1 MNGAEE
7 RPLLHKLESRIKL
20 SSELLIEQVSKAFPG
35 VQALDKANLK
45 LTGGSVHAL
54 LGENGAGKST
64 LIKIITGVYRAD
76 SGTLKVGGVE
86 KTFDNPLESTN
97 AGIAVVHQERNLI
110 PDFSVEENITFH
122 NPPLKYGFIRRS
134 ERTRLAKQA
143 LDTLCF
149 EIDLNERIK
158 NLSVAQMQ
166 LVEIA
171 KALVT
176 NAKIILLDE
185 PTASI
190 TGGETAKLFDVI
202 KRLKDNG
209 TAILFVSHKLEE
221 VYEIC
226 DTVTVLRDGVSVL
239 ESKPLVDY
247 KQNEI
252 VDLMVGRHLAERQNI
267 IRKVDRSKTPALEL
281 KNIKT
286 SLGHPDISLKL
297 YPGEVL
303 GMYGLVGAGRSELA
317 RSVLGLHK
325 IDHGSILIDGKEVQI
340 KNFRDSLHKYQIGYV
355 TENRKE
361 EGLFL
366 DFPVRKNISVTILS
380 RLLRRFGVIKQY
392 AEDELATKYVDRL
405 GIKVVNNDQLAL
417 TLSGGNQQKVSVS
430 KWLAAET
437 KILIIDE
444 PTVGVDVRT
453 KAAFHQLIAEL
464 ADEGL
469 SIILISSDLAEMI
482 AVADRI
488 LVMRAYELVGDLD
501 NNKDYKTMSRSI
513 MSSIHS
519 NN

>member
-1 MNGAEE
+1 M
-7 RPLLHKLESRIKL
+7 
-20 SSELLIEQVSKAFPG
+20 SSELLIRKVSKEFPG
-35 VQALDKANLK
+35 VLALNEVNLT
-45 LTGGSVHAL
+45 LTGGTVHAL

-64 LIKIITGVYRAD
+64 LIKIITGVYLAD
-76 SGTLKVGGVE
+76 TGSMKVNGEE
-86 KTFDNPLESTN
+86 KSFNNPIESTE

-110 PDFSVEENITFH
+110 PEFSVEENITLH
-122 NPPLKYGFIRRS
+122 NPPLKFGVIDRA

-143 LDTLCF
+143 LQTLGF
-149 EIDLNERIK
+149 EIDLNERVK

-190 TGGETAKLFDVI
+190 TGSETTKLFDVI
-202 KRLKDNG
+202 RKLKAQG
-209 TAILFVSHKLEE
+209 TAVLFVSHKLEE

-239 ESKPLVDY
+239 ESKPLSDF
-247 KQNEI
+247 KQGEI
-252 VDLMVGRHLAERQNI
+252 VDLMVGRHLAERKNV
-267 IRKVDRSKTPALEL
+267 IRKIDRIKTPVIEL
-281 KNIKT
+281 KNLST
-286 SLGHPDISLKL
+286 ALGHKNINLSL

-317 RSVLGLHK
+317 RSILGLHEVTAGE
-325 IDHGSILIDGKEVQI
+325 IILNGNQIKI
-340 KNFRDSLHKYQIGYV
+340 KNFRDALHKFRIGYV

-380 RLLRRFGVIKQY
+380 KILQKLSIINPEK
-392 AEDELATKYVDRL
+392 EDDVASKYVDRL
-405 GIKVVNNDQLAL
+405 GIKVVDNNQLAL

-437 KILIIDE
+437 KILVIDE

-453 KAAFHQLIAEL
+453 KASFHELITQL

-469 SIILISSDLAEMI
+469 SIILISSDLAEMVAI
-482 AVADRI
+482 ADRI
-488 LVMRAYELVGDLD
+488 LVMRRYELVGDLD
-501 NNKDYKTMSRSI
+501 NSKDYQNMSRSI
-513 MSSIHS
+513 MNSIQAS
-519 NN
+519 

>member
-1 MNGAEE
+1 M
-7 RPLLHKLESRIKL
+7 
-20 SSELLIEQVSKAFPG
+20 SSELLIRKVSKEFPG
-35 VQALDKANLK
+35 VLALNEVNLT
-45 LTGGSVHAL
+45 LTGGTVHAL

-64 LIKIITGVYRAD
+64 LIKIITGVYVAD
-76 SGTLKVGGVE
+76 TGSMKVNGQE
-86 KTFDNPLESTN
+86 KSFNNPIESTE

-110 PDFSVEENITFH
+110 PEFSVEENITLH
-122 NPPLKYGFIRRS
+122 NPPLRFGVIDRA

-143 LDTLCF
+143 LQTLGF
-149 EIDLNERIK
+149 EIDLNERVK

-190 TGGETAKLFDVI
+190 TGSETTKLFDVVR
-202 KRLKDNG
+202 KLKAQG
-209 TAILFVSHKLEE
+209 TAVLFVSHKLEE

-239 ESKPLVDY
+239 ESKPLSDF
-247 KQNEI
+247 KQGEI
-252 VDLMVGRHLAERQNI
+252 VDLMVGRHLAERKNV
-267 IRKVDRSKTPALEL
+267 IRKIDRTQTPVIEL
-281 KNIKT
+281 KNLST
-286 SLGHPDISLKL
+286 ALGHKNINLRL

-317 RSVLGLHK
+317 RSILGLHAVTAGEIVLNGNQIK
-325 IDHGSILIDGKEVQI
+325 I
-340 KNFRDSLHKYQIGYV
+340 KNFRDALHKFRIGYV

-380 RLLRRFGVIKQY
+380 KILQKLSIINPKK
-392 AEDELATKYVDRL
+392 EDDVASKYVDRL
-405 GIKVVNNDQLAL
+405 GIKVVDNNQLAL

-437 KILIIDE
+437 KILVIDE

-453 KAAFHQLIAEL
+453 KASFHELITQL

-469 SIILISSDLAEMI
+469 SIILISSDLAEMVAI
-482 AVADRI
+482 ADRI
-488 LVMRAYELVGDLD
+488 LVMRRYELVGDLD
-501 NNKDYKTMSRSI
+501 NSKDYQNMSRSI
-513 MSSIHS
+513 MNSIQAS
-519 NN
+519 

>member
-1 MNGAEE
+1 MSA
-7 RPLLHKLESRIKL
+7 
-20 SSELLIEQVSKAFPG
+20 ELLIKKVSKEFPG
-35 VQALDKANLK
+35 VLALNEVNLT
-45 LTGGSVHAL
+45 LTGGTVHAL

-64 LIKIITGVYRAD
+64 LIKIITGVYVAD
-76 SGTLKVGGVE
+76 SGSMKVNGEE
-86 KTFDNPLESTN
+86 KSFNNPIESTE

-110 PDFSVEENITFH
+110 PEFSVEENITLH
-122 NPPLKYGFIRRS
+122 NPPLKFGVIDRA

-143 LDTLCF
+143 LQTLGF
-149 EIDLNERIK
+149 EIDLNERVK

-190 TGGETAKLFDVI
+190 TGSETKKLFDVVR
-202 KRLKDNG
+202 KLKDQG
-209 TAILFVSHKLEE
+209 TAVLFVSHKLEE

-239 ESKPLVDY
+239 ESKSLSEY
-247 KQNEI
+247 KQGEI
-252 VDLMVGRHLAERQNI
+252 VDLMVGRHLAERKNV
-267 IRKVDRSKTPALEL
+267 IRKIDRSKKPVIEL
-281 KNIKT
+281 KNLST
-286 SLGHPDISLKL
+286 ALGHRNINLSL

-317 RSVLGLHK
+317 RSILGLHVVT
-325 IDHGSILIDGKEVQI
+325 DGQILLNGDEVKI
-340 KNFRDSLHKYQIGYV
+340 KNFRDALHKFRIGYV

-380 RLLRRFGVIKQY
+380 KILQKLSVINPKK
-392 AEDELATKYVDRL
+392 EDEVATKYVDRL
-405 GIKVVNNDQLAL
+405 GIKVVDNNQLAL

-437 KILIIDE
+437 KILVIDE

-453 KAAFHQLIAEL
+453 KASFHELITQL

-469 SIILISSDLAEMI
+469 SIILISSDLAEMV

-488 LVMRAYELVGDLD
+488 LVMRRYELVGDLD
-501 NNKDYKTMSRSI
+501 NSKDYQSMSRSI
-513 MSSIHS
+513 MNSIQTA
-519 NN
+519 

>member
-1 MNGAEE
+1 M
-7 RPLLHKLESRIKL
+7 
-20 SSELLIEQVSKAFPG
+20 SSELLIRKVSKEFPG
-35 VQALDKANLK
+35 VLALNEVNLT
-45 LTGGSVHAL
+45 LTGGTVHAL

-64 LIKIITGVYRAD
+64 LIKIITGVYVAD
-76 SGTLKVGGVE
+76 NGSMKVNSEE
-86 KTFDNPLESTN
+86 KSFNNQVESTE

-110 PDFSVEENITFH
+110 PEFSVEENITLH
-122 NPPLKYGFIRRS
+122 NPPLRFGVIDRA

-143 LDTLCF
+143 LQTLGF
-149 EIDLNERIK
+149 EIDLNERVK

-190 TGGETAKLFDVI
+190 TGSETTKLFDVI
-202 KRLKDNG
+202 RKLRAQG
-209 TAILFVSHKLEE
+209 TAVLFVSHKLEE

-239 ESKPLVDY
+239 ESKSLSEF
-247 KQNEI
+247 KQGEI
-252 VDLMVGRHLAERQNI
+252 VDLMVGRHLAERKNV
-267 IRKVDRSKTPALEL
+267 IRKIDRTQTPVIEL
-281 KNIKT
+281 KNLST
-286 SLGHPDISLKL
+286 ALGHKNINLSL

-317 RSVLGLHK
+317 RSILGLHAVTAGEIMLNGNQIK
-325 IDHGSILIDGKEVQI
+325 I
-340 KNFRDSLHKYQIGYV
+340 KNFRDALHKFRIGYV
-355 TENRKE
+355 TENRKQ

-380 RLLRRFGVIKQY
+380 KILQKLSIINPQK
-392 AEDELATKYVDRL
+392 EDDIASKYVDRL
-405 GIKVVNNDQLAL
+405 GIKVVDNNQLAL

-437 KILIIDE
+437 KILVIDE

-453 KAAFHQLIAEL
+453 KASFHELITQL

-469 SIILISSDLAEMI
+469 SIILISSDLAEMVAI
-482 AVADRI
+482 ADRI
-488 LVMRAYELVGDLD
+488 LVMRRYELVGDLD
-501 NNKDYKTMSRSI
+501 NSKDYQNMSRSI
-513 MSSIHS
+513 MNSIQAS
-519 NN
+519 

>member
-1 MNGAEE
+1 MSA
-7 RPLLHKLESRIKL
+7 
-20 SSELLIEQVSKAFPG
+20 ELLIQKVSKEFPG
-35 VQALDKANLK
+35 VLALNEVNLT
-45 LTGGSVHAL
+45 LTGGTVHAL

-64 LIKIITGVYRAD
+64 LIKIITGVYVAD
-76 SGTLKVGGVE
+76 SGSMKVNGQE
-86 KTFDNPLESTN
+86 KSFNNPIESTE

-110 PDFSVEENITFH
+110 PEFSVEENITLH
-122 NPPLKYGFIRRS
+122 NPPLKFGMIDRA

-143 LDTLCF
+143 LQTLGF
-149 EIDLNERIK
+149 EIDLNERVK

-190 TGGETAKLFDVI
+190 TGSETKKLFDVI
-202 KRLKDNG
+202 RKLKDQG
-209 TAILFVSHKLEE
+209 TAVLFVSHKLEE

-239 ESKPLVDY
+239 ESKSLSEF
-247 KQNEI
+247 KQGEI
-252 VDLMVGRHLAERQNI
+252 VDLMVGRHLAERKNV
-267 IRKVDRSKTPALEL
+267 IRKIDRSKKPVIEL
-281 KNIKT
+281 KNLST
-286 SLGHPDISLKL
+286 ALGHRNINLSL

-317 RSVLGLHK
+317 RSILGLHAVTN
-325 IDHGSILIDGKEVQI
+325 GQILLNGAEVKI
-340 KNFRDSLHKYQIGYV
+340 KNFRDALHKFRIGYV

-380 RLLRRFGVIKQY
+380 KILQKLSVINPKK
-392 AEDELATKYVDRL
+392 EDDVASKYVDRL
-405 GIKVVNNDQLAL
+405 GIKVVDNNQLAL

-437 KILIIDE
+437 KILVIDE

-453 KAAFHQLIAEL
+453 KASFHELITQL

-469 SIILISSDLAEMI
+469 SIILISSDLAEMV

-488 LVMRAYELVGDLD
+488 LVMRRYELVGDLD
-501 NNKDYKTMSRSI
+501 NSKDYQSMSRSI
-513 MSSIHS
+513 MNSIQTS
-519 NN
+519 

>member
-1 MNGAEE
+1 MSA
-7 RPLLHKLESRIKL
+7 
-20 SSELLIEQVSKAFPG
+20 ELLIQKVSKEFPG
-35 VQALDKANLK
+35 VLALNEVNLT
-45 LTGGSVHAL
+45 LTGGTVHAL

-64 LIKIITGVYRAD
+64 LIKIITGVYVAD
-76 SGTLKVGGVE
+76 SGSMKVNGQE
-86 KTFDNPLESTN
+86 KSFNNPIESTE

-110 PDFSVEENITFH
+110 PEFSVEENITLH
-122 NPPLKYGFIRRS
+122 NPPLKFGIIDRA

-143 LDTLCF
+143 LQTLGF
-149 EIDLNERIK
+149 EIDLNERVK

-190 TGGETAKLFDVI
+190 TGSETRKLFDVI
-202 KRLKDNG
+202 RKLKDQG
-209 TAILFVSHKLEE
+209 TAVLFVSHKLEE

-239 ESKPLVDY
+239 ESKSLSEF
-247 KQNEI
+247 KQGEI
-252 VDLMVGRHLAERQNI
+252 VDLMVGRHLAERKNV
-267 IRKVDRSKTPALEL
+267 IRKIDRSKKPVIEL
-281 KNIKT
+281 KNLST
-286 SLGHPDISLKL
+286 ALGHRNINLSL

-317 RSVLGLHK
+317 RSILGLHAVTN
-325 IDHGSILIDGKEVQI
+325 GQILLNGAEVKI
-340 KNFRDSLHKYQIGYV
+340 KNFRDALHKFRIGYV

-380 RLLRRFGVIKQY
+380 KILQKLSVINPKK
-392 AEDELATKYVDRL
+392 EDDVASKYVDRL
-405 GIKVVNNDQLAL
+405 GIKVVDNNQLAL

-437 KILIIDE
+437 KILVIDE

-453 KAAFHQLIAEL
+453 KASFHELITQL

-469 SIILISSDLAEMI
+469 SIILISSDLAEMV

-488 LVMRAYELVGDLD
+488 LVMRRYELVGDLD
-501 NNKDYKTMSRSI
+501 QSMSRSI
-513 MSSIHS
+513 MNSIQTS
-519 NN
+519 

>member
-1 MNGAEE
+1 MSA
-7 RPLLHKLESRIKL
+7 
-20 SSELLIEQVSKAFPG
+20 ELLIKKVSKEFPG
-35 VQALDKANLK
+35 VLALNEVNLT
-45 LTGGSVHAL
+45 LTGGTVHAL

-64 LIKIITGVYRAD
+64 LIKIITGVYVAD
-76 SGTLKVGGVE
+76 SGSMKVNGQE
-86 KTFDNPLESTN
+86 KSFNNPIESTE

-110 PDFSVEENITFH
+110 PEFSVEENITLH
-122 NPPLKYGFIRRS
+122 NPPLKFGIIDRA

-143 LDTLCF
+143 LQTLGF
-149 EIDLNERIK
+149 EIDLNERVK

-190 TGGETAKLFDVI
+190 TGSETKKLFDVVR
-202 KRLKDNG
+202 KLKDQG
-209 TAILFVSHKLEE
+209 TAVLFVSHKLEE

-239 ESKPLVDY
+239 ESKSLSDY
-247 KQNEI
+247 KQGEI
-252 VDLMVGRHLAERQNI
+252 VDLMVGRHLAERKNV
-267 IRKVDRSKTPALEL
+267 IRKIDRSKKPVIEL
-281 KNIKT
+281 KNLST
-286 SLGHPDISLKL
+286 ALGHRNINLSL

-317 RSVLGLHK
+317 RSILGLHAVTN
-325 IDHGSILIDGKEVQI
+325 GQILLNGNEVKI
-340 KNFRDSLHKYQIGYV
+340 KNFRDALHKFRIGYV

-380 RLLRRFGVIKQY
+380 RILQKLSVINPKK
-392 AEDELATKYVDRL
+392 EDEVASKYVDRL
-405 GIKVVNNDQLAL
+405 GIKVVDNNQLAL

-437 KILIIDE
+437 KILVIDE

-453 KAAFHQLIAEL
+453 KASFHELITQL

-469 SIILISSDLAEMI
+469 SIILISSDLAEMV

-488 LVMRAYELVGDLD
+488 LVMRRYELVGDLD
-501 NNKDYKTMSRSI
+501 NSKDYQSMSRSI
-513 MSSIHS
+513 MNSIQSS
-519 NN
+519 

>member
-1 MNGAEE
+1 MSA
-7 RPLLHKLESRIKL
+7 
-20 SSELLIEQVSKAFPG
+20 ELLINKVSKEFPG
-35 VQALDKANLK
+35 VLALNEVNLT
-45 LTGGSVHAL
+45 LTGGTVHAL

-64 LIKIITGVYRAD
+64 LIKIITGVYLAD
-76 SGTLKVGGVE
+76 SGSMKVNGDE
-86 KTFDNPLESTN
+86 KSFNNPIESTE

-110 PDFSVEENITFH
+110 PEFSVEENITLH
-122 NPPLKYGFIRRS
+122 NPPLKFGVIDRA

-143 LDTLCF
+143 LQTLGF
-149 EIDLNERIK
+149 EIDLNERVK

-190 TGGETAKLFDVI
+190 TGSETKKLFDVVR
-202 KRLKDNG
+202 KLKDQG
-209 TAILFVSHKLEE
+209 TAVLFVSHKLEE

-239 ESKPLVDY
+239 ESKPLSEF
-247 KQNEI
+247 KQGEI
-252 VDLMVGRHLAERQNI
+252 VDLMVGRHLAERKNV
-267 IRKVDRSKTPALEL
+267 IRKIDRNKTPVIEL
-281 KNIKT
+281 KNLST
-286 SLGHPDISLKL
+286 ALGHRSINLKL

-317 RSVLGLHK
+317 RSILGLHAVT
-325 IDHGSILIDGKEVQI
+325 GGQILLNGDEVKI
-340 KNFRDSLHKYQIGYV
+340 KNFRDALHKFRIGYV

-380 RLLRRFGVIKQY
+380 KILQKLSVVNPKK
-392 AEDELATKYVDRL
+392 EDDVASKYVDRL
-405 GIKVVNNDQLAL
+405 GIKVVDNNQLAL

-437 KILIIDE
+437 KILVIDE

-453 KAAFHQLIAEL
+453 KASFHELITQL

-469 SIILISSDLAEMI
+469 SIILISSDLAEMV

-488 LVMRAYELVGDLD
+488 LVMRRYELVGDLD
-501 NNKDYKTMSRSI
+501 NSKDYQNMSRSI
-513 MSSIHS
+513 MNSIQAS
-519 NN
+519 

>member
-1 MNGAEE
+1 MSA
-7 RPLLHKLESRIKL
+7 
-20 SSELLIEQVSKAFPG
+20 ELLINKVSKEFPG
-35 VQALDKANLK
+35 VLALNEVNLT
-45 LTGGSVHAL
+45 LTGGTVHAL

-64 LIKIITGVYRAD
+64 LIKIITGVYVAD
-76 SGTLKVGGVE
+76 SGSMKVNGQE
-86 KTFDNPLESTN
+86 KSFNNPIESTE

-110 PDFSVEENITFH
+110 PEFSVEENITLH
-122 NPPLKYGFIRRS
+122 NPPLKFGIINRA

-143 LDTLCF
+143 LQTLGF
-149 EIDLNERIK
+149 EIDLNERVK

-190 TGGETAKLFDVI
+190 TGSETKKLFDVI
-202 KRLKDNG
+202 RKLKDQG
-209 TAILFVSHKLEE
+209 TAVLFVSHKLEE

-239 ESKPLVDY
+239 ESKSLSEF
-247 KQNEI
+247 KQGEI
-252 VDLMVGRHLAERQNI
+252 VDLMVGRHLAERKNV
-267 IRKVDRSKTPALEL
+267 IRKIDRSKKPVIEL
-281 KNIKT
+281 KNLST
-286 SLGHPDISLKL
+286 ALGHRNINLSL

-317 RSVLGLHK
+317 RSILGLHAVTN
-325 IDHGSILIDGKEVQI
+325 GQILLNGAEVKI
-340 KNFRDSLHKYQIGYV
+340 KNFRDALYKFRIGYV

-380 RLLRRFGVIKQY
+380 KILQKLSVINPKK
-392 AEDELATKYVDRL
+392 EDDVASKYVDRL
-405 GIKVVNNDQLAL
+405 GIKVVDNNQLAL

-437 KILIIDE
+437 KILVIDE

-453 KAAFHQLIAEL
+453 KASFHELITQL

-469 SIILISSDLAEMI
+469 SIILISSDLAEMV

-488 LVMRAYELVGDLD
+488 LVMRRYELVGDLD
-501 NNKDYKTMSRSI
+501 NSKDYQSMSRSI
-513 MSSIHS
+513 MNSIQTS
-519 NN
+519 

>member
-1 MNGAEE
+1 MSA
-7 RPLLHKLESRIKL
+7 
-20 SSELLIEQVSKAFPG
+20 ELLINKVSKEFPG
-35 VQALDKANLK
+35 VLALNAVNLT
-45 LTGGSVHAL
+45 LTGGTVHAL

-64 LIKIITGVYRAD
+64 LIKIITGVYVAD
-76 SGTLKVGGVE
+76 SGSMKVNGEE
-86 KTFDNPLESTN
+86 KSFNNPIESTE

-110 PDFSVEENITFH
+110 PEFSVEENITLH
-122 NPPLKYGFIRRS
+122 NPPLKFGIIERA

-143 LDTLCF
+143 LQTLGF
-149 EIDLNERIK
+149 EIDLNERVK

-190 TGGETAKLFDVI
+190 TGSETKKLFDVVR
-202 KRLKDNG
+202 KLKDQG
-209 TAILFVSHKLEE
+209 TAVLFVSHKLEE

-239 ESKPLVDY
+239 ESKSLSDY
-247 KQNEI
+247 KQGEI
-252 VDLMVGRHLAERQNI
+252 VDLMVGRHLAERKNV
-267 IRKVDRSKTPALEL
+267 IRKIDRSKKPVIEL
-281 KNIKT
+281 KNLST
-286 SLGHPDISLKL
+286 ALGHRNINLSL

-317 RSVLGLHK
+317 RSILGLHA
-325 IDHGSILIDGKEVQI
+325 ITNGQILLNGDEVKI
-340 KNFRDSLHKYQIGYV
+340 KNFRDALHKFRIGYV

-380 RLLRRFGVIKQY
+380 KILQKLSVINPSK
-392 AEDELATKYVDRL
+392 EDEVASKYVDRL
-405 GIKVVNNDQLAL
+405 GIKVVDNNQLAL

-437 KILIIDE
+437 KILVIDE

-453 KAAFHQLIAEL
+453 KASFHELITQL

-469 SIILISSDLAEMI
+469 SIILISSDLAEMV

-488 LVMRAYELVGDLD
+488 LVMRRYELVGDLD
-501 NNKDYKTMSRSI
+501 NSKDYQSMSRSI
-513 MSSIHS
+513 MNSIQAS
-519 NN
+519 

>member
-1 MNGAEE
+1 MSA
-7 RPLLHKLESRIKL
+7 
-20 SSELLIEQVSKAFPG
+20 ELLINKVSKEFPG
-35 VQALDKANLK
+35 VLALNEVNLT
-45 LTGGSVHAL
+45 LTGGTVHAL

-64 LIKIITGVYRAD
+64 LIKIITGVYVAD
-76 SGTLKVGGVE
+76 SGSMKVNGEE
-86 KTFDNPLESTN
+86 KSFNNPIESTE

-110 PDFSVEENITFH
+110 PEFSVEENITLH
-122 NPPLKYGFIRRS
+122 NPPLKFGVIDRA

-143 LDTLCF
+143 LQTLGF
-149 EIDLNERIK
+149 EIDLNERVK

-190 TGGETAKLFDVI
+190 TGSETKKLFDVVR
-202 KRLKDNG
+202 KLKEQG
-209 TAILFVSHKLEE
+209 TAVLFVSHKLEE

-239 ESKPLVDY
+239 ESKSLSDY
-247 KQNEI
+247 KQGEI
-252 VDLMVGRHLAERQNI
+252 VDLMVGRHLAERKNV
-267 IRKVDRSKTPALEL
+267 IRKIDRSKNPVIEL
-281 KNIKT
+281 KNLST
-286 SLGHPDISLKL
+286 ALGHRNINLSL

-317 RSVLGLHK
+317 RSILGLHAVTN
-325 IDHGSILIDGKEVQI
+325 GQILLNGDEVKI
-340 KNFRDSLHKYQIGYV
+340 KNFRDALHKFRIGYV

-380 RLLRRFGVIKQY
+380 KILQKLSVINPKK
-392 AEDELATKYVDRL
+392 EDEVATKYVDRL
-405 GIKVVNNDQLAL
+405 GIKVVDNNQLAL

-437 KILIIDE
+437 KILVIDE

-453 KAAFHQLIAEL
+453 KASFHELITQL

-469 SIILISSDLAEMI
+469 SIILISSDLAEMV

-488 LVMRAYELVGDLD
+488 LVMRRYELVGDLD
-501 NNKDYKTMSRSI
+501 NSKDYQSMSRSI
-513 MSSIHS
+513 MNSIQTS
-519 NN
+519 

>member
-1 MNGAEE
+1 M
-7 RPLLHKLESRIKL
+7 
-20 SSELLIEQVSKAFPG
+20 SSELLIRKVSKEFPG
-35 VQALDKANLK
+35 VLALNEVNLT
-45 LTGGSVHAL
+45 LTGGTVHAL

-64 LIKIITGVYRAD
+64 LIKIITGVYVAD
-76 SGTLKVGGVE
+76 NGSMKVNSEE
-86 KTFDNPLESTN
+86 KSFNNPVESTE

-110 PDFSVEENITFH
+110 PEFSVEENITLH
-122 NPPLKYGFIRRS
+122 NPPLRFGVIDRA

-143 LDTLCF
+143 LQTLGF
-149 EIDLNERIK
+149 EIDLNERVK

-190 TGGETAKLFDVI
+190 TGSETTKLFDVVR
-202 KRLKDNG
+202 KLRAQG
-209 TAILFVSHKLEE
+209 TAVLFVSHKLEE

-239 ESKPLVDY
+239 ESKSLSEF
-247 KQNEI
+247 KQGEI
-252 VDLMVGRHLAERQNI
+252 VDLMVGRHLAERKNV
-267 IRKVDRSKTPALEL
+267 IRKIDRTQTPVIEL
-281 KNIKT
+281 KNLST
-286 SLGHPDISLKL
+286 ALGHKNINLSL

-317 RSVLGLHK
+317 RSILGLHAVTAGEIMLNGNQIK
-325 IDHGSILIDGKEVQI
+325 I
-340 KNFRDSLHKYQIGYV
+340 KNFRDALHKFRIGYV
-355 TENRKE
+355 TENRKQ

-380 RLLRRFGVIKQY
+380 KILQKLSIINPQK
-392 AEDELATKYVDRL
+392 EDDIASKYVDRL
-405 GIKVVNNDQLAL
+405 GIKVVDNNQLAL

-437 KILIIDE
+437 KILVIDE

-453 KAAFHQLIAEL
+453 KASFHELITQL

-469 SIILISSDLAEMI
+469 SIILISSDLAEMVAI
-482 AVADRI
+482 ADRI
-488 LVMRAYELVGDLD
+488 LVMRRYELVGDLD
-501 NNKDYKTMSRSI
+501 NSKDYQNMSRSI
-513 MSSIHS
+513 MNSIQAS
-519 NN
+519 

>member
-1 MNGAEE
+1 MSAAE
-7 RPLLHKLESRIKL
+7 
-20 SSELLIEQVSKAFPG
+20 LIQKVSKEFPG
-35 VQALDKANLK
+35 VLALNAVNLT
-45 LTGGSVHAL
+45 LTGGTVHAL

-64 LIKIITGVYRAD
+64 LIKIITGVYVAD
-76 SGTLKVGGVE
+76 SGSMKVNGEE
-86 KTFDNPLESTN
+86 KSFNNPIESTE

-110 PDFSVEENITFH
+110 PEFSVEENITLH
-122 NPPLKYGFIRRS
+122 NPPLKFGIIDRA

-143 LDTLCF
+143 LQTLGF
-149 EIDLNERIK
+149 EIDLNERVK

-190 TGGETAKLFDVI
+190 TGSETKKLFDVVRKI
-202 KRLKDNG
+202 KDQG
-209 TAILFVSHKLEE
+209 TAVLFVSHKLEE

-239 ESKPLVDY
+239 ESKSLSEY
-247 KQNEI
+247 KQGEI
-252 VDLMVGRHLAERQNI
+252 VDLMVGRHLAERKNL
-267 IRKVDRSKTPALEL
+267 IRKIDRSKKPVIEL
-281 KNIKT
+281 KNLST
-286 SLGHPDISLKL
+286 ALGHRNINLSL

-317 RSVLGLHK
+317 RSILGLH
-325 IDHGSILIDGKEVQI
+325 DVTSGQILLNGEEVKI
-340 KNFRDSLHKYQIGYV
+340 KNFRDALHKFRIGYV

-380 RLLRRFGVIKQY
+380 KILQKLSVINPKK
-392 AEDELATKYVDRL
+392 EDDVASKYVERL
-405 GIKVVNNDQLAL
+405 GIKVVDNNQLAL

-437 KILIIDE
+437 KILVIDE

-453 KAAFHQLIAEL
+453 KASFHELITQL

-469 SIILISSDLAEMI
+469 SIILISSDLAEMV

-488 LVMRAYELVGDLD
+488 LVMRRYELVGDLD
-501 NNKDYKTMSRSI
+501 NSKDYQSMSRSI
-513 MSSIHS
+513 MNSIQTS
-519 NN
+519 

>member
-1 MNGAEE
+1 MSA
-7 RPLLHKLESRIKL
+7 
-20 SSELLIEQVSKAFPG
+20 ELLINKVSKEFPG
-35 VQALDKANLK
+35 VLALNEVNLN
-45 LTGGSVHAL
+45 LTGGTVHAL

-64 LIKIITGVYRAD
+64 LIKIITGVYVAD
-76 SGTLKVGGVE
+76 SGSMKVNGQE
-86 KTFDNPLESTN
+86 KSFNNPIESTE

-110 PDFSVEENITFH
+110 PEFSVEENITLH
-122 NPPLKYGFIRRS
+122 NPPLKFGIINRA

-143 LDTLCF
+143 LQTLGF
-149 EIDLNERIK
+149 EIDLNERVK

-190 TGGETAKLFDVI
+190 TGSETKKLFDVVR
-202 KRLKDNG
+202 KLKEQG
-209 TAILFVSHKLEE
+209 TAVLFVSHKLEE

-239 ESKPLVDY
+239 ESKSLSDY
-247 KQNEI
+247 KQGEI
-252 VDLMVGRHLAERQNI
+252 VDLMVGRHLAERKNV
-267 IRKVDRSKTPALEL
+267 IRKIDRSKKPVIEL
-281 KNIKT
+281 KNLST
-286 SLGHPDISLKL
+286 ALGHRNINLSL

-317 RSVLGLHK
+317 RSILGLHAVTN
-325 IDHGSILIDGKEVQI
+325 GQILLNGDEVKI
-340 KNFRDSLHKYQIGYV
+340 KNFRDALHKFRIGYV

-380 RLLRRFGVIKQY
+380 KILQKLSVINPKK
-392 AEDELATKYVDRL
+392 EDEVATKYVDRL
-405 GIKVVNNDQLAL
+405 GIKVVDNNQLAL

-437 KILIIDE
+437 KILVIDE

-453 KAAFHQLIAEL
+453 KASFHELITQL

-469 SIILISSDLAEMI
+469 SIILISSDLAEMV

-488 LVMRAYELVGDLD
+488 LVMRRYELVGDLD
-501 NNKDYKTMSRSI
+501 NSKDYQSMSRSI
-513 MSSIHS
+513 MNSIQTS
-519 NN
+519 

>member
-1 MNGAEE
+1 M
-7 RPLLHKLESRIKL
+7 ST
-20 SSELLIEQVSKAFPG
+20 ELLITKVSKEFPG
-35 VQALDKANLK
+35 VLALNEVNLT
-45 LTGGSVHAL
+45 LTSGTVHAL

-64 LIKIITGVYRAD
+64 LIKIITGVYLAG
-76 SGTLKVGGVE
+76 SGSLKVKGAE
-86 KTFDNPLESTN
+86 KSFHNPIEATH

-110 PDFSVEENITFH
+110 PEFSVEENITLH
-122 NPPLKYGFIRRS
+122 NPPLKLGVIDRAERS
-134 ERTRLAKQA
+134 RLAKQA
-143 LDTLCF
+143 LATLGF
-149 EIDLNERIK
+149 DIDLNERVK

-190 TGGETAKLFDVI
+190 TGSETQKLFDVI
-202 KRLKDNG
+202 KRLKAQG

-239 ESKPLVDY
+239 ESKPLADY
-247 KQNEI
+247 KQGEI
-252 VDLMVGRHLAERQNI
+252 VDLMVGRHLAERKNVT
-267 IRKVDRSKTPALEL
+267 RKVNRKAEPVIEL
-281 KNIKT
+281 RNLST
-286 SLGHPDISLKL
+286 ALGHRDINLSL

-317 RSVLGLHK
+317 RSILGLHEVTSGQ
-325 IDHGSILIDGKEVQI
+325 IFVNGKDVKI
-340 KNFRDSLHKYQIGYV
+340 KNFRDALHKFRIGYV

-380 RLLRRFGVIKQY
+380 RILQKLSVINPKK
-392 AEDELATKYVDRL
+392 EDDIATKYVDRL
-405 GIKVVNNDQLAL
+405 GIKVVDNNQLAL

-437 KILIIDE
+437 KILVIDE

-453 KAAFHQLIAEL
+453 KASFHELITQL

-469 SIILISSDLAEMI
+469 SIILISSDLAEMV

-488 LVMRAYELVGDLD
+488 LVMRRYELVGELD
-501 NNKDYKTMSRSI
+501 NSKDYQSMSRSI
-513 MSSIHS
+513 MNSIQS
-519 NN
+519 AS

>member
-1 MNGAEE
+1 M
-7 RPLLHKLESRIKL
+7 
-20 SSELLIEQVSKAFPG
+20 SSELLIRKVSKEFPG
-35 VQALDKANLK
+35 VLALNEVNLT
-45 LTGGSVHAL
+45 LTGGTVHAL

-64 LIKIITGVYRAD
+64 LIKIITGVYVAD
-76 SGTLKVGGVE
+76 TGSMKVNGEE
-86 KTFDNPLESTN
+86 KSFNNPIESTE

-110 PDFSVEENITFH
+110 PEFSVEENITLH
-122 NPPLKYGFIRRS
+122 NPPLRFGVIDRA

-143 LDTLCF
+143 LQTLGF
-149 EIDLNERIK
+149 EIDLNERVK

-190 TGGETAKLFDVI
+190 TGSETTKLFDVI
-202 KRLKDNG
+202 RKLKAQG
-209 TAILFVSHKLEE
+209 TAVLFVSHKLEE

-239 ESKPLVDY
+239 ESKSLSDF
-247 KQNEI
+247 KQGEI
-252 VDLMVGRHLAERQNI
+252 VDLMVGRHLAERKNL
-267 IRKVDRSKTPALEL
+267 IRKIDRTQNPVIEL
-281 KNIKT
+281 KNLST
-286 SLGHPDISLKL
+286 ALGHKNVNLKL

-317 RSVLGLHK
+317 RSILGLHSVTAGQ
-325 IDHGSILIDGKEVQI
+325 IILNGNEIKI
-340 KNFRDSLHKYQIGYV
+340 KNFRDALHKFRIGYV

-380 RLLRRFGVIKQY
+380 KILQKLSIINPKK
-392 AEDELATKYVDRL
+392 EDDVASKYVDRL
-405 GIKVVNNDQLAL
+405 GIKVVDNNQLAL

-437 KILIIDE
+437 KILVIDE

-453 KAAFHQLIAEL
+453 KASFHELITQL

-469 SIILISSDLAEMI
+469 SIILISSDLAEMVAI
-482 AVADRI
+482 ADRI
-488 LVMRAYELVGDLD
+488 LVMRRYELVGDLD
-501 NNKDYKTMSRSI
+501 NSKDYQNMSRSI
-513 MSSIHS
+513 MNSIQAS
-519 NN
+519 

>member
-1 MNGAEE
+1 MSA
-7 RPLLHKLESRIKL
+7 
-20 SSELLIEQVSKAFPG
+20 ELLIQKVSKEFPG
-35 VQALDKANLK
+35 VLALNEVNLT
-45 LTGGSVHAL
+45 LTGGTVHAL

-64 LIKIITGVYRAD
+64 LIKIITGVYVAD
-76 SGTLKVGGVE
+76 SGSMKVNGQE
-86 KTFDNPLESTN
+86 KSFNNPIESTE

-110 PDFSVEENITFH
+110 PEFSVEENITLH
-122 NPPLKYGFIRRS
+122 NPPLKFGIINRA

-143 LDTLCF
+143 LQTLGF
-149 EIDLNERIK
+149 EIDLNERVK

-190 TGGETAKLFDVI
+190 TGSETRKLFDVVR
-202 KRLKDNG
+202 KLKEQG
-209 TAILFVSHKLEE
+209 TAVLFVSHKLEE

-239 ESKPLVDY
+239 ESKSLSEF
-247 KQNEI
+247 KQGEI
-252 VDLMVGRHLAERQNI
+252 VDLMVGRHLAERKNV
-267 IRKVDRSKTPALEL
+267 IRKIDRSKKPVIEL
-281 KNIKT
+281 KNLST
-286 SLGHPDISLKL
+286 ALGHRNINLSL

-317 RSVLGLHK
+317 RSILGLHAVTN
-325 IDHGSILIDGKEVQI
+325 GQILLNGAEVKI
-340 KNFRDSLHKYQIGYV
+340 KNFRDALHKFKIGYV

-380 RLLRRFGVIKQY
+380 KILQKLSVINPKK
-392 AEDELATKYVDRL
+392 EDDVASKYVDRL
-405 GIKVVNNDQLAL
+405 GIKVVDNNQLAL

-437 KILIIDE
+437 KILVIDE

-453 KAAFHQLIAEL
+453 KASFHELITQL

-469 SIILISSDLAEMI
+469 SIILISSDLAEMV

-488 LVMRAYELVGDLD
+488 LVMRRYELVGDLD
-501 NNKDYKTMSRSI
+501 NSKDYQNMSRSI
-513 MSSIHS
+513 MNSIQTS
-519 NN
+519 

>member
-1 MNGAEE
+1 MSA
-7 RPLLHKLESRIKL
+7 
-20 SSELLIEQVSKAFPG
+20 ELLIQKVSKEFPG
-35 VQALDKANLK
+35 VLALNEVNLT
-45 LTGGSVHAL
+45 LTGGTVHAL

-64 LIKIITGVYRAD
+64 LIKIITGVYVAD
-76 SGTLKVGGVE
+76 SGSMKVNGQE
-86 KTFDNPLESTN
+86 KSFNNPIESTE

-110 PDFSVEENITFH
+110 PEFSVEENITLH
-122 NPPLKYGFIRRS
+122 NPPLKLGIIDRA

-143 LDTLCF
+143 LQTLGF
-149 EIDLNERIK
+149 EIDLNERVK

-190 TGGETAKLFDVI
+190 TGSETRKLFDVI
-202 KRLKDNG
+202 RKLKDQG
-209 TAILFVSHKLEE
+209 TAVLFVSHKLEE

-239 ESKPLVDY
+239 ESKSLSEF
-247 KQNEI
+247 KQGEI
-252 VDLMVGRHLAERQNI
+252 VDLMVGRHLAERKNV
-267 IRKVDRSKTPALEL
+267 IRKIDRSKKPVIEL
-281 KNIKT
+281 KNLST
-286 SLGHPDISLKL
+286 ALGHRNINLSL

-317 RSVLGLHK
+317 RSILGLHAVTN
-325 IDHGSILIDGKEVQI
+325 GQILLNGAEVKI
-340 KNFRDSLHKYQIGYV
+340 KNFRDALHKFRIGYV

-380 RLLRRFGVIKQY
+380 KILQKLSVINPKK
-392 AEDELATKYVDRL
+392 EDDVASKYVDRL
-405 GIKVVNNDQLAL
+405 GIKVVDNNQLAL

-437 KILIIDE
+437 KILVIDE

-453 KAAFHQLIAEL
+453 KASFHELITQL

-469 SIILISSDLAEMI
+469 SIILISSDLAEMV

-488 LVMRAYELVGDLD
+488 LVMRRYELVGDLD
-501 NNKDYKTMSRSI
+501 NSKDYQSMSRSI
-513 MSSIHS
+513 MNSIQTS
-519 NN
+519 

>member
-1 MNGAEE
+1 M
-7 RPLLHKLESRIKL
+7 
-20 SSELLIEQVSKAFPG
+20 SSELLIRKVSKEFPG
-35 VQALDKANLK
+35 VLALNEVNLT
-45 LTGGSVHAL
+45 LTGGTVHAL

-64 LIKIITGVYRAD
+64 LIKIITGVYVAGNG
-76 SGTLKVGGVE
+76 SMKVNGEE
-86 KTFDNPLESTN
+86 KSFNNPVESTE

-110 PDFSVEENITFH
+110 PEFSVEENITLH
-122 NPPLKYGFIRRS
+122 NPPLRFGVIDRA

-143 LDTLCF
+143 LQTLGF
-149 EIDLNERIK
+149 EIDLNERVK

-190 TGGETAKLFDVI
+190 TGSETTKLFDVVR
-202 KRLKDNG
+202 KLKAQG
-209 TAILFVSHKLEE
+209 TAVLFVSHKLEE

-239 ESKPLVDY
+239 ESKPLSDF
-247 KQNEI
+247 KQGEI
-252 VDLMVGRHLAERQNI
+252 VDLMVGRHLAERKNV
-267 IRKVDRSKTPALEL
+267 IRKIDRTKTPVIEL
-281 KNIKT
+281 KNLST
-286 SLGHPDISLKL
+286 ALGHKNINLSL

-317 RSVLGLHK
+317 RSILGLHAVTAGEIVLNGNQIK
-325 IDHGSILIDGKEVQI
+325 I
-340 KNFRDSLHKYQIGYV
+340 KNFRDALHKFRIGYV

-380 RLLRRFGVIKQY
+380 KILQKLSIINPKK
-392 AEDELATKYVDRL
+392 EDDVASKYVDRL
-405 GIKVVNNDQLAL
+405 GIKVVDNNQLAL

-437 KILIIDE
+437 KILVIDE

-453 KAAFHQLIAEL
+453 KASFHELITQL

-469 SIILISSDLAEMI
+469 SIILISSDLAEMVAI
-482 AVADRI
+482 ADRI
-488 LVMRAYELVGDLD
+488 LVMRRYELVGDLD
-501 NNKDYKTMSRSI
+501 NSKDYQNMSRSI
-513 MSSIHS
+513 MNSIQAS
-519 NN
+519 

>member
-1 MNGAEE
+1 MNAE
-7 RPLLHKLESRIKL
+7 LK
-20 SSELLIEQVSKAFPG
+20 IEKVSKAFPG
-35 VQALDKANLK
+35 VQALNNVNLT
-45 LTGGSVHAL
+45 LSGGTVHAL

-76 SGTLKVGGVE
+76 SGSLKTYGEE
-86 KTFDNPLESTN
+86 KFFESPVESTH

-110 PDFSVEENITFH
+110 PEFSVEENITLH
-122 NPPLKYGFIRRS
+122 NPPTKLGVIDRA
-134 ERTRLAKQA
+134 ERTRLAKGA
-143 LDTLCF
+143 LDTLGF
-149 EIDLNERIK
+149 DINLNERVK

-190 TGGETAKLFDVI
+190 TSGETIKLFEVI
-202 KRLKDNG
+202 KRLKESG
-209 TAILFVSHKLEE
+209 AAVLFVSHKLEE

-226 DTVTVLRDGVSVL
+226 DTVTVLRDGESVL
-239 ESKPLVDY
+239 ESKPLSEY
-247 KQNEI
+247 KQGEI
-252 VDLMVGRHLAERQNI
+252 VDLMVGRHLADRKVEL
-267 IRKVDRSKTPALEL
+267 RKVDRTAQPVLEL
-281 KNIKT
+281 KNLKT
-286 SLGHPDISLKL
+286 ALGHEDVSLKL
-297 YPGEVL
+297 YTGEVL

-317 RSVLGLHK
+317 RSILGLHGILGGELVLNGETVK
-325 IDHGSILIDGKEVQI
+325 IKSL
-340 KNFRDSLHKYQIGYV
+340 RDALHKYRIGYV

-366 DFPVRKNISVTILS
+366 DFPVRKNISVTILG
-380 RLLRRFGVIKQY
+380 RILQKLGIIGFAK
-392 AEDELATKYVDRL
+392 EDEVATKYVERL
-405 GIKVVNNDQLAL
+405 GIKVVDNNQLAG
-417 TLSGGNQQKVSVS
+417 TLSGGNQQKVSVA

-453 KAAFHQLIAEL
+453 KASFHELIMQL

-482 AVADRI
+482 SIADRI
-488 LVMRAYELVGDLD
+488 LVMRDYELVGDLA
-501 NNKDYKTMSRSI
+501 NTKDYPTISRSI
-513 MSSIHS
+513 MTAIHS
-519 NN
+519 S

>member
-1 MNGAEE
+1 M
-7 RPLLHKLESRIKL
+7 
-20 SSELLIEQVSKAFPG
+20 SSELLIRKVSKEFPG
-35 VQALDKANLK
+35 VLALNEVNLT
-45 LTGGSVHAL
+45 LTGGTVHAL

-64 LIKIITGVYRAD
+64 LIKIITGVYVAD
-76 SGTLKVGGVE
+76 NGSMKVNSEE
-86 KTFDNPLESTN
+86 KSFNNPVESTE

-110 PDFSVEENITFH
+110 PEFSVEENITLH
-122 NPPLKYGFIRRS
+122 NPPLRFGVIDRA
-134 ERTRLAKQA
+134 EITRLAKQA
-143 LDTLCF
+143 LQTLGF
-149 EIDLNERIK
+149 EIDLNERVK

-190 TGGETAKLFDVI
+190 TGSETTKLFDVI
-202 KRLKDNG
+202 RKLRAQG
-209 TAILFVSHKLEE
+209 TAVLFVSHKLEE

-239 ESKPLVDY
+239 ESKSLSEF
-247 KQNEI
+247 KQGEI
-252 VDLMVGRHLAERQNI
+252 VDLMVGRHLAERKNV
-267 IRKVDRSKTPALEL
+267 IRKIDRTQTPVIEL
-281 KNIKT
+281 KNLST
-286 SLGHPDISLKL
+286 ALGHKNINLSL

-317 RSVLGLHK
+317 RSILGLHAVTAGEIMLNGNQIK
-325 IDHGSILIDGKEVQI
+325 I
-340 KNFRDSLHKYQIGYV
+340 KNFRDALHKFRIGYV
-355 TENRKE
+355 TENRKQ

-380 RLLRRFGVIKQY
+380 KILQKLSIINPQK
-392 AEDELATKYVDRL
+392 EDDIASKYVDRL
-405 GIKVVNNDQLAL
+405 GIKVVDNNQLAL

-437 KILIIDE
+437 KILVIDE

-453 KAAFHQLIAEL
+453 KASFHELITQL

-469 SIILISSDLAEMI
+469 SIILISSDLAEMVAI
-482 AVADRI
+482 ADRI
-488 LVMRAYELVGDLD
+488 LVMRRYELVGDLD
-501 NNKDYKTMSRSI
+501 NSKDYQNMSRSI
-513 MSSIHS
+513 MNSIQAS
-519 NN
+519 

>member
-1 MNGAEE
+1 M
-7 RPLLHKLESRIKL
+7 ST
-20 SSELLIEQVSKAFPG
+20 ELLITKVSKEFPG
-35 VQALDKANLK
+35 VLALNEVNLT
-45 LTGGSVHAL
+45 LTSGTVHAL

-64 LIKIITGVYRAD
+64 LIKIITGVYLAG
-76 SGTLKVGGVE
+76 SGSLKVKGEE
-86 KTFDNPLESTN
+86 KSFHNPIEATH

-110 PDFSVEENITFH
+110 PEFSVEENITLH
-122 NPPLKYGFIRRS
+122 NPPLKLGVIDRAERS
-134 ERTRLAKQA
+134 RLAKQA
-143 LDTLCF
+143 LATLGF
-149 EIDLNERIK
+149 DIDLNERVK

-190 TGGETAKLFDVI
+190 TGSETQKLFDVI
-202 KRLKDNG
+202 KRLKAQG

-239 ESKPLVDY
+239 ESKPLADY
-247 KQNEI
+247 KQGEI
-252 VDLMVGRHLAERQNI
+252 VDLMVGRHLAERKNVT
-267 IRKVDRSKTPALEL
+267 RKVNRKTEPVIEL
-281 KNIKT
+281 KNLST
-286 SLGHPDISLKL
+286 ALGHRDINLSL

-317 RSVLGLHK
+317 RSILGLHEVTSGQ
-325 IDHGSILIDGKEVQI
+325 IFVNGKDVKI
-340 KNFRDSLHKYQIGYV
+340 KNFRDALHKFRIGYV

-380 RLLRRFGVIKQY
+380 RILQKLSVINPKK
-392 AEDELATKYVDRL
+392 EDDIATKYVERL
-405 GIKVVNNDQLAL
+405 GIKVVDNDQLAL

-437 KILIIDE
+437 KILVIDE

-453 KAAFHQLIAEL
+453 KASFHELITQL

-469 SIILISSDLAEMI
+469 SIILISSDLAEMV
-482 AVADRI
+482 AVADRV
-488 LVMRAYELVGDLD
+488 LVMRRYELVGELD
-501 NNKDYKTMSRSI
+501 NSKDYQSMSRSI
-513 MSSIHS
+513 MNSIQS
-519 NN
+519 A

>member
-1 MNGAEE
+1 MSA
-7 RPLLHKLESRIKL
+7 
-20 SSELLIEQVSKAFPG
+20 ELLIQKVSKEFPG
-35 VQALDKANLK
+35 VLALNEVNLT
-45 LTGGSVHAL
+45 LTGGTVHAL

-64 LIKIITGVYRAD
+64 LIKIITGVYVAD
-76 SGTLKVGGVE
+76 SGSMKVNGQE
-86 KTFDNPLESTN
+86 KSFNNPIESTE

-110 PDFSVEENITFH
+110 PEFSVEENITLH
-122 NPPLKYGFIRRS
+122 NPPLKFGIIDRA

-143 LDTLCF
+143 LQTLGF
-149 EIDLNERIK
+149 EIDLNERVK

-190 TGGETAKLFDVI
+190 TGSETRKLFDVI
-202 KRLKDNG
+202 RKLKDQG
-209 TAILFVSHKLEE
+209 TAVLFVSHKLEE

-239 ESKPLVDY
+239 ESKSLSEF
-247 KQNEI
+247 KQGEI
-252 VDLMVGRHLAERQNI
+252 VDLMVGRHLAERKNV
-267 IRKVDRSKTPALEL
+267 IRKIDRSKKPVIEL
-281 KNIKT
+281 KNLST
-286 SLGHPDISLKL
+286 ALGHRNINLSL

-317 RSVLGLHK
+317 RSILGLHAVTN
-325 IDHGSILIDGKEVQI
+325 GQILLNGAEVKI
-340 KNFRDSLHKYQIGYV
+340 KNFRDALHKFRIGYV

-380 RLLRRFGVIKQY
+380 KILQKLSVINPKK
-392 AEDELATKYVDRL
+392 EDDFASKYVDRL
-405 GIKVVNNDQLAL
+405 GIKVVDNNQLAL

-437 KILIIDE
+437 KILVIDE

-453 KAAFHQLIAEL
+453 KASFHELITQL

-469 SIILISSDLAEMI
+469 SIILISSDLAEMV

-488 LVMRAYELVGDLD
+488 LVMRRYELVGDLD
-501 NNKDYKTMSRSI
+501 NSKDYQNMSRSI
-513 MSSIHS
+513 MNSIQTS
-519 NN
+519 

>member
-1 MNGAEE
+1 MSA
-7 RPLLHKLESRIKL
+7 
-20 SSELLIEQVSKAFPG
+20 ELLIKKVSKEFPG
-35 VQALDKANLK
+35 VLALNEVNLT
-45 LTGGSVHAL
+45 LTGGTVHAL

-64 LIKIITGVYRAD
+64 LIKIITGVYVAD
-76 SGTLKVGGVE
+76 SGSMKVNGQE
-86 KTFDNPLESTN
+86 KSFNNPIESTE

-110 PDFSVEENITFH
+110 PEFSVEENITLH
-122 NPPLKYGFIRRS
+122 NPPLKFGIIDRA

-143 LDTLCF
+143 LQTLGF
-149 EIDLNERIK
+149 EIDLNERVK

-190 TGGETAKLFDVI
+190 TGSETRKLFDVI
-202 KRLKDNG
+202 RKLKDQG
-209 TAILFVSHKLEE
+209 TAVLFVSHKLEE

-239 ESKPLVDY
+239 ESKSLSEF
-247 KQNEI
+247 KQGEI
-252 VDLMVGRHLAERQNI
+252 VDLMVGRHLAERKNV
-267 IRKVDRSKTPALEL
+267 IRKIDRSKKPVIEL
-281 KNIKT
+281 KNLST
-286 SLGHPDISLKL
+286 ALGHRNINLSL

-317 RSVLGLHK
+317 RSILGLHAVTN
-325 IDHGSILIDGKEVQI
+325 GQILLNGAEVKI
-340 KNFRDSLHKYQIGYV
+340 KNFRDALHKFRIGYV

-380 RLLRRFGVIKQY
+380 KILQKLSVINPKK
-392 AEDELATKYVDRL
+392 EDDVASKYVDRL
-405 GIKVVNNDQLAL
+405 GIKVVDNNQLAL

-437 KILIIDE
+437 KILVIDE

-453 KAAFHQLIAEL
+453 KASFHELITQL

-469 SIILISSDLAEMI
+469 SIILISSDLAEMV

-488 LVMRAYELVGDLD
+488 LVMRRYELVGDLD
-501 NNKDYKTMSRSI
+501 NSKDYQNMSRSI
-513 MSSIHS
+513 MNSIQTS
-519 NN
+519 

>member
-1 MNGAEE
+1 M
-7 RPLLHKLESRIKL
+7 
-20 SSELLIEQVSKAFPG
+20 SSELLIRKVSKEFPG
-35 VQALDKANLK
+35 VLALNEVNLT
-45 LTGGSVHAL
+45 LTGGTVHAL

-64 LIKIITGVYRAD
+64 LIKIITGVYVAD
-76 SGTLKVGGVE
+76 TGSMKVNGEE
-86 KTFDNPLESTN
+86 KSFNNPVESTE

-110 PDFSVEENITFH
+110 PEFSVEENITLH
-122 NPPLKYGFIRRS
+122 NPPLRFGVIDRA

-143 LDTLCF
+143 LQTLGF
-149 EIDLNERIK
+149 EIDLNERVK

-190 TGGETAKLFDVI
+190 TGSETTKLFDVVR
-202 KRLKDNG
+202 KLKAQG
-209 TAILFVSHKLEE
+209 TAVLFVSHKLEE

-239 ESKPLVDY
+239 ESQPLSDF
-247 KQNEI
+247 KQGEI
-252 VDLMVGRHLAERQNI
+252 VDLMVGRHLAERKNV
-267 IRKVDRSKTPALEL
+267 IRKIDRTKTPVIEL
-281 KNIKT
+281 KNLST
-286 SLGHPDISLKL
+286 ALGHKNINLSL

-317 RSVLGLHK
+317 RSILGLHAVTAGEIVLNGNQIK
-325 IDHGSILIDGKEVQI
+325 I
-340 KNFRDSLHKYQIGYV
+340 KNFRDALHKFRIGYV

-380 RLLRRFGVIKQY
+380 KILQKLSIINPKK
-392 AEDELATKYVDRL
+392 EDDVASKYVDRL
-405 GIKVVNNDQLAL
+405 GIKVVDNNQLAL

-437 KILIIDE
+437 KILVIDE

-453 KAAFHQLIAEL
+453 KASFHELITQL

-469 SIILISSDLAEMI
+469 SIILISSDLAEMVAI
-482 AVADRI
+482 ADRI
-488 LVMRAYELVGDLD
+488 LVMRRYELVGDLD
-501 NNKDYKTMSRSI
+501 NSKDYQNMSRSI
-513 MSSIHS
+513 MNSIQAS
-519 NN
+519 

>member
-1 MNGAEE
+1 MSA
-7 RPLLHKLESRIKL
+7 
-20 SSELLIEQVSKAFPG
+20 ELLINKVSKEFPG
-35 VQALDKANLK
+35 VLALNEVNLT
-45 LTGGSVHAL
+45 LTGGTVHAL

-64 LIKIITGVYRAD
+64 LIKIITGVYVAD
-76 SGTLKVGGVE
+76 SGSMKVNGEE
-86 KTFDNPLESTN
+86 KSFNNPIESTE

-110 PDFSVEENITFH
+110 PEFSVEENITLH
-122 NPPLKYGFIRRS
+122 NPPLKFGVIDRA

-143 LDTLCF
+143 LQTLGF
-149 EIDLNERIK
+149 EIDLNERVK

-190 TGGETAKLFDVI
+190 TGSETKKLFDVVR
-202 KRLKDNG
+202 KLKDQG
-209 TAILFVSHKLEE
+209 TAVLFVSHKLEE

-239 ESKPLVDY
+239 ESKSLSEF
-247 KQNEI
+247 KQGEI
-252 VDLMVGRHLAERQNI
+252 VDLMVGRHLAERKNV
-267 IRKVDRSKTPALEL
+267 IRKIDRSKKPVIEL
-281 KNIKT
+281 KNLST
-286 SLGHPDISLKL
+286 ALGHRNINLSL

-317 RSVLGLHK
+317 RSILGLHAVTN
-325 IDHGSILIDGKEVQI
+325 GQILLNGDEVKI
-340 KNFRDSLHKYQIGYV
+340 KNFRDALHKFRIGYV

-380 RLLRRFGVIKQY
+380 RILQKLSVINPKK
-392 AEDELATKYVDRL
+392 EDEVATKYVDRL
-405 GIKVVNNDQLAL
+405 GIKVVDNNQLAL

-437 KILIIDE
+437 KILVIDE

-453 KAAFHQLIAEL
+453 KASFHELITQL

-469 SIILISSDLAEMI
+469 SIILISSDLAEMV

-488 LVMRAYELVGDLD
+488 LVMRRYELVGDLD
-501 NNKDYKTMSRSI
+501 NSKDYQSMSRSI
-513 MSSIHS
+513 MNSIQTS
-519 NN
+519 

>member
-1 MNGAEE
+1 
-7 RPLLHKLESRIKL
+7 
-20 SSELLIEQVSKAFPG
+20 
-35 VQALDKANLK
+35 
-45 LTGGSVHAL
+45 
-54 LGENGAGKST
+54 
-64 LIKIITGVYRAD
+64 
-76 SGTLKVGGVE
+76 
-86 KTFDNPLESTN
+86 
-97 AGIAVVHQERNLI
+97 
-110 PDFSVEENITFH
+110 VEENITLH
-122 NPPLKYGFIRRS
+122 NPPLRFGVIDRA

-143 LDTLCF
+143 LQTLGF
-149 EIDLNERIK
+149 EIDLNERVK

-190 TGGETAKLFDVI
+190 TGSETTKLFDVI
-202 KRLKDNG
+202 RKLKAQG
-209 TAILFVSHKLEE
+209 TAVLFVSHKLEE

-239 ESKPLVDY
+239 ESKSLSDF
-247 KQNEI
+247 KQGEI
-252 VDLMVGRHLAERQNI
+252 VDLMVGRHLAERKNL
-267 IRKVDRSKTPALEL
+267 IRKIDRTQTPVIEL
-281 KNIKT
+281 KNLST
-286 SLGHPDISLKL
+286 ALGHKNVNLKL

-317 RSVLGLHK
+317 RSILGLHSVTAGQ
-325 IDHGSILIDGKEVQI
+325 IILNGNEIKI
-340 KNFRDSLHKYQIGYV
+340 KNFRDALHKFRIGYV

-380 RLLRRFGVIKQY
+380 KILQKLSIINPQK
-392 AEDELATKYVDRL
+392 EDDVASKYVDRL
-405 GIKVVNNDQLAL
+405 GIKVVDNNQLAL

-437 KILIIDE
+437 KILVIDE

-453 KAAFHQLIAEL
+453 KASFHELITQL

-469 SIILISSDLAEMI
+469 SIILISSDLAEMVAI
-482 AVADRI
+482 ADRI
-488 LVMRAYELVGDLD
+488 LVMRRYELVGDLD
-501 NNKDYKTMSRSI
+501 NSKDYQNMSRSI
-513 MSSIHS
+513 MNSIQAS
-519 NN
+519 

>member
-1 MNGAEE
+1 MSA
-7 RPLLHKLESRIKL
+7 
-20 SSELLIEQVSKAFPG
+20 ELLINKVSKEFPG
-35 VQALDKANLK
+35 VLALNAVNLT
-45 LTGGSVHAL
+45 LTGGTVHAL

-64 LIKIITGVYRAD
+64 LIKIITGVYVAD
-76 SGTLKVGGVE
+76 SGSMKVNGEE
-86 KTFDNPLESTN
+86 KSFNNPIESTE

-110 PDFSVEENITFH
+110 PEFSVEENITLH
-122 NPPLKYGFIRRS
+122 NPPLKFGVIDRA

-143 LDTLCF
+143 LQTLGF
-149 EIDLNERIK
+149 EIDLNERVK

-190 TGGETAKLFDVI
+190 TGSETKKLFDVVR
-202 KRLKDNG
+202 KLKDQG
-209 TAILFVSHKLEE
+209 TAVLFVSHKLEE

-239 ESKPLVDY
+239 ESKSLSDY
-247 KQNEI
+247 KQGEI
-252 VDLMVGRHLAERQNI
+252 VDLMVGRHLAERKNV
-267 IRKVDRSKTPALEL
+267 IRKIDRSKKPVIEL
-281 KNIKT
+281 KNLST
-286 SLGHPDISLKL
+286 ALGHRNINLSL

-317 RSVLGLHK
+317 RSILGLHA
-325 IDHGSILIDGKEVQI
+325 ITNGQILLNGDEVKI
-340 KNFRDSLHKYQIGYV
+340 KNFRDALHKFRIGYV

-380 RLLRRFGVIKQY
+380 KILQKLSVINPSK
-392 AEDELATKYVDRL
+392 EDEVASKYVDRL
-405 GIKVVNNDQLAL
+405 GIKVVDNNQLAL

-437 KILIIDE
+437 KILVIDE

-453 KAAFHQLIAEL
+453 KASFHELITQL

-469 SIILISSDLAEMI
+469 SIILISSDLAEMV

-488 LVMRAYELVGDLD
+488 LVMRRYELVGDLD
-501 NNKDYKTMSRSI
+501 NSKDYQSMSRSI
-513 MSSIHS
+513 MNSIQAS
-519 NN
+519 

>member
-1 MNGAEE
+1 MSA
-7 RPLLHKLESRIKL
+7 
-20 SSELLIEQVSKAFPG
+20 ELLIQKVSKEFPG
-35 VQALDKANLK
+35 VLALNEVNLT
-45 LTGGSVHAL
+45 LTGGTVHAL

-64 LIKIITGVYRAD
+64 LIKIITGVYVAD
-76 SGTLKVGGVE
+76 SGSMKVNGQE
-86 KTFDNPLESTN
+86 KSFNNPIESTE

-110 PDFSVEENITFH
+110 PEFSVEENITLH
-122 NPPLKYGFIRRS
+122 NPPLKLGVIDRA

-143 LDTLCF
+143 LQTLGF
-149 EIDLNERIK
+149 EIDLNERVK

-190 TGGETAKLFDVI
+190 TGSETRKLFDVI
-202 KRLKDNG
+202 RKLKDQG
-209 TAILFVSHKLEE
+209 TAVLFVSHKLEE

-239 ESKPLVDY
+239 ESKSLSEF
-247 KQNEI
+247 KQGEI
-252 VDLMVGRHLAERQNI
+252 VDLMVGRHLAERKNV
-267 IRKVDRSKTPALEL
+267 IRKIDRSKKPVIEL
-281 KNIKT
+281 KNLST
-286 SLGHPDISLKL
+286 ALGHRNINLSL

-317 RSVLGLHK
+317 RSILGLHAVTN
-325 IDHGSILIDGKEVQI
+325 GQILLNGAEVKI
-340 KNFRDSLHKYQIGYV
+340 KNFRDALHKFRIGYV

-380 RLLRRFGVIKQY
+380 KILQKLSVINPKK
-392 AEDELATKYVDRL
+392 EDDVASKYVDRL
-405 GIKVVNNDQLAL
+405 GIKVVDNNQLAL

-437 KILIIDE
+437 KILVIDE

-453 KAAFHQLIAEL
+453 KASFHELITQL

-469 SIILISSDLAEMI
+469 SIILISSDLAEMV

-488 LVMRAYELVGDLD
+488 LVMRRYELVGDLD
-501 NNKDYKTMSRSI
+501 NSKDYQNMSRSI
-513 MSSIHS
+513 MNSIQTS
-519 NN
+519 

>member
-1 MNGAEE
+1 MSAQ
-7 RPLLHKLESRIKL
+7 
-20 SSELLIEQVSKAFPG
+20 LLIQKISKEFPG
-35 VQALDKANLK
+35 VLALNEVNLT
-45 LTGGSVHAL
+45 LTGGTVHAL

-64 LIKIITGVYRAD
+64 LIKIITGVYVAD
-76 SGTLKVGGVE
+76 SGSMKVNGQE
-86 KTFDNPLESTN
+86 KSFNNPIESTE

-110 PDFSVEENITFH
+110 PEFSVEENITLH
-122 NPPLKYGFIRRS
+122 NPPLKFGIIDRA

-143 LDTLCF
+143 LQTLGF
-149 EIDLNERIK
+149 EIDLNERVK

-190 TGGETAKLFDVI
+190 TGSETRKLFDVI
-202 KRLKDNG
+202 RKLKDQG
-209 TAILFVSHKLEE
+209 TAVLFVSHKLEE

-239 ESKPLVDY
+239 ESKSLSEF
-247 KQNEI
+247 KQGEI
-252 VDLMVGRHLAERQNI
+252 VDLMVGRHLAERKNV
-267 IRKVDRSKTPALEL
+267 IRKIDRSKKPVIEL
-281 KNIKT
+281 KNLST
-286 SLGHPDISLKL
+286 ALGHRNINLSL

-317 RSVLGLHK
+317 RSILGLHAVTN
-325 IDHGSILIDGKEVQI
+325 GQILLNGAEVKI
-340 KNFRDSLHKYQIGYV
+340 KNFRDALHKFRIGYV

-380 RLLRRFGVIKQY
+380 KILQKLSVINPKK
-392 AEDELATKYVDRL
+392 EDDVASKYVDRL
-405 GIKVVNNDQLAL
+405 GIKVVDNNQLAL

-437 KILIIDE
+437 KILVIDE

-453 KAAFHQLIAEL
+453 KASFHELITQL

-469 SIILISSDLAEMI
+469 SIILISSDLAEMV

-488 LVMRAYELVGDLD
+488 LVMRRYELVGDLD
-501 NNKDYKTMSRSI
+501 NSKDYQNMSRSI
-513 MSSIHS
+513 MNSIQTS
-519 NN
+519 

>member
-1 MNGAEE
+1 MSA
-7 RPLLHKLESRIKL
+7 
-20 SSELLIEQVSKAFPG
+20 ELLINKVSKEFPG
-35 VQALDKANLK
+35 VLALNAVNLT
-45 LTGGSVHAL
+45 LTGGTVHAL

-64 LIKIITGVYRAD
+64 LIKIITGVYVAD
-76 SGTLKVGGVE
+76 TGSMKVNGEE
-86 KTFDNPLESTN
+86 KSFNNPIESTE

-110 PDFSVEENITFH
+110 PEFSVEENITLH
-122 NPPLKYGFIRRS
+122 NPPLKFGIIDRA

-143 LDTLCF
+143 LQTLGF
-149 EIDLNERIK
+149 EIDLNERVK

-190 TGGETAKLFDVI
+190 TGSETKKLFDVVR
-202 KRLKDNG
+202 KLKEQG
-209 TAILFVSHKLEE
+209 TAVLFVSHKLEE

-239 ESKPLVDY
+239 ESKSLSDY
-247 KQNEI
+247 KQGEI
-252 VDLMVGRHLAERQNI
+252 VDLMVGRHLAERKNV
-267 IRKVDRSKTPALEL
+267 IRKIDRSKKPVIEL
-281 KNIKT
+281 KNLST
-286 SLGHPDISLKL
+286 ALGHRNINLSL

-317 RSVLGLHK
+317 RSILGLHAVTN
-325 IDHGSILIDGKEVQI
+325 GQILLNGNEVKI
-340 KNFRDSLHKYQIGYV
+340 KNFRDALHKFRIGYV

-380 RLLRRFGVIKQY
+380 KILQRLSVINPKK
-392 AEDELATKYVDRL
+392 EDEVATKYVDRL
-405 GIKVVNNDQLAL
+405 GIKVVDNNQLAL

-437 KILIIDE
+437 KILVIDE

-453 KAAFHQLIAEL
+453 KASFHELITQL

-469 SIILISSDLAEMI
+469 SIILISSDLAEMV

-488 LVMRAYELVGDLD
+488 LVMRRYELVGDLD
-501 NNKDYKTMSRSI
+501 NSKDYQSMSRSI
-513 MSSIHS
+513 MNSIQTS
-519 NN
+519 

>member
-1 MNGAEE
+1 M
-7 RPLLHKLESRIKL
+7 
-20 SSELLIEQVSKAFPG
+20 SSELLIRKVSKEFPG
-35 VQALDKANLK
+35 VLALNEVNLT
-45 LTGGSVHAL
+45 LTGGTVHAL

-64 LIKIITGVYRAD
+64 LIKIITGVYVAD
-76 SGTLKVGGVE
+76 TGSMKVNGEE
-86 KTFDNPLESTN
+86 KSFNNPIESTE

-110 PDFSVEENITFH
+110 PEFSVEENITLH
-122 NPPLKYGFIRRS
+122 NPPLKFGVIDRA

-143 LDTLCF
+143 LQTLGF
-149 EIDLNERIK
+149 EIDLNERVK

-190 TGGETAKLFDVI
+190 TGSETTKLFDVI
-202 KRLKDNG
+202 RKLKAQG
-209 TAILFVSHKLEE
+209 TAVLFVSHKLEE

-239 ESKPLVDY
+239 ESKPLSDF
-247 KQNEI
+247 KQGEI
-252 VDLMVGRHLAERQNI
+252 VDLMVGRHLAERKNL
-267 IRKVDRSKTPALEL
+267 IRKIDRTQTPVIEL
-281 KNIKT
+281 KNLST
-286 SLGHPDISLKL
+286 ALGHKNVNLKL

-317 RSVLGLHK
+317 RSILGLHSVTAGQ
-325 IDHGSILIDGKEVQI
+325 IILNGNEIKI
-340 KNFRDSLHKYQIGYV
+340 KNFRDALHKFRIGYV

-380 RLLRRFGVIKQY
+380 KILQKLSIINPKK
-392 AEDELATKYVDRL
+392 EDDVASKYVDRL
-405 GIKVVNNDQLAL
+405 GIKVVDNNQLAL

-437 KILIIDE
+437 KILVIDE

-453 KAAFHQLIAEL
+453 KASFHELITQL

-469 SIILISSDLAEMI
+469 SIILISSDLAEMVAI
-482 AVADRI
+482 ADRI
-488 LVMRAYELVGDLD
+488 LVMRRYELVGDLD
-501 NNKDYKTMSRSI
+501 NSKDYQNMSRSI
-513 MSSIHS
+513 MNSIQAS
-519 NN
+519 

>member
-1 MNGAEE
+1 MSA
-7 RPLLHKLESRIKL
+7 
-20 SSELLIEQVSKAFPG
+20 ELLISKVSKEFPG
-35 VQALDKANLK
+35 VLALNEVNLT
-45 LTGGSVHAL
+45 LTGGTVHAL

-64 LIKIITGVYRAD
+64 LIKIITGVYVAD
-76 SGTLKVGGVE
+76 SGSMKVNGQE
-86 KTFDNPLESTN
+86 KSFNNPIESTE

-110 PDFSVEENITFH
+110 PEFSVEENITLH
-122 NPPLKYGFIRRS
+122 NPPLKFGVIDRA

-143 LDTLCF
+143 LQTLGF
-149 EIDLNERIK
+149 EIDLNERVK

-190 TGGETAKLFDVI
+190 TGSETKKLFDVVR
-202 KRLKDNG
+202 KLKDQG
-209 TAILFVSHKLEE
+209 TAVLFVSHKLEE

-239 ESKPLVDY
+239 ESKSLSEY
-247 KQNEI
+247 KQGEI
-252 VDLMVGRHLAERQNI
+252 VDLMVGRHLAERKNV
-267 IRKVDRSKTPALEL
+267 IRKIDRSKKPVIEL
-281 KNIKT
+281 KNLST
-286 SLGHPDISLKL
+286 ALGHRNINLSL

-317 RSVLGLHK
+317 RSILGLHAVT
-325 IDHGSILIDGKEVQI
+325 DGQILLNGDEVKI
-340 KNFRDSLHKYQIGYV
+340 KNFRDALHKFRIGYV

-380 RLLRRFGVIKQY
+380 KILQKLSVINPKK
-392 AEDELATKYVDRL
+392 EDEVASKYVERL
-405 GIKVVNNDQLAL
+405 GIKVVDNNQLAL

-437 KILIIDE
+437 KILVIDE

-453 KAAFHQLIAEL
+453 KASFHELITQL

-469 SIILISSDLAEMI
+469 SIILISSDLAEMV

-488 LVMRAYELVGDLD
+488 LVMRRYELVGDLD
-501 NNKDYKTMSRSI
+501 NSKDYQSMSRSI
-513 MSSIHS
+513 MNSIQAS
-519 NN
+519 

>member
-1 MNGAEE
+1 M
-7 RPLLHKLESRIKL
+7 
-20 SSELLIEQVSKAFPG
+20 SSELLIRKVSKEFPG
-35 VQALDKANLK
+35 VLALNEVNLT
-45 LTGGSVHAL
+45 LTGGTVHAL

-64 LIKIITGVYRAD
+64 LIKIITGVYVAD
-76 SGTLKVGGVE
+76 NGSMKVNSEE
-86 KTFDNPLESTN
+86 KSFNNPVESTE

-110 PDFSVEENITFH
+110 PEFSVEENITLH
-122 NPPLKYGFIRRS
+122 NPPLRFGVIDRA

-143 LDTLCF
+143 LQTLGF
-149 EIDLNERIK
+149 EIDLNERVK

-190 TGGETAKLFDVI
+190 TGSETTKLFDVI
-202 KRLKDNG
+202 RKLRAQG
-209 TAILFVSHKLEE
+209 TAVLFVSHKLEE

-239 ESKPLVDY
+239 ESKSLSEF
-247 KQNEI
+247 KQGEI
-252 VDLMVGRHLAERQNI
+252 VDLMVGRHLAERKNV
-267 IRKVDRSKTPALEL
+267 IRKIDRTQTPVIEL
-281 KNIKT
+281 KNLST
-286 SLGHPDISLKL
+286 ALGHKNINLSL

-317 RSVLGLHK
+317 RSILGLHAVTAGEIMLNGNQIK
-325 IDHGSILIDGKEVQI
+325 I
-340 KNFRDSLHKYQIGYV
+340 KNFRDALHKFRIGYV
-355 TENRKE
+355 TENRKQ

-380 RLLRRFGVIKQY
+380 KILQKLSIINPQK
-392 AEDELATKYVDRL
+392 EDDIASKYVDRL
-405 GIKVVNNDQLAL
+405 GIKVVDNNQLAL

-437 KILIIDE
+437 KILVIDE

-453 KAAFHQLIAEL
+453 KASFHELITQL

-469 SIILISSDLAEMI
+469 SIILISSDLAEMVAI
-482 AVADRI
+482 ADRI
-488 LVMRAYELVGDLD
+488 LVMRRYELVGDLD
-501 NNKDYKTMSRSI
+501 NSKDYQNMSRSI
-513 MSSIHS
+513 MNSIQAS
-519 NN
+519 

>member
-1 MNGAEE
+1 M
-7 RPLLHKLESRIKL
+7 
-20 SSELLIEQVSKAFPG
+20 SSELLIRKVSKEFPG
-35 VQALDKANLK
+35 VLALNEVNLT
-45 LTGGSVHAL
+45 LTGGTVHAL

-64 LIKIITGVYRAD
+64 LIKIITGVYVAD
-76 SGTLKVGGVE
+76 TGSMKVNGDE
-86 KTFDNPLESTN
+86 KSFNNPIESTE

-110 PDFSVEENITFH
+110 PEFSVEENITLH
-122 NPPLKYGFIRRS
+122 NPPLRFGVIDRA

-143 LDTLCF
+143 LQTLGF
-149 EIDLNERIK
+149 EIDLNELVK

-190 TGGETAKLFDVI
+190 TGSETTKLFDVVR
-202 KRLKDNG
+202 KLRAQG
-209 TAILFVSHKLEE
+209 TAVLFVSHKLEE

-239 ESKPLVDY
+239 ESKSLSEF
-247 KQNEI
+247 KQGEI
-252 VDLMVGRHLAERQNI
+252 VDLMVGRHLAERKSV
-267 IRKVDRSKTPALEL
+267 IRKIDRTQTPVIEL
-281 KNIKT
+281 KNLST
-286 SLGHPDISLKL
+286 ALGHKNINLSL

-317 RSVLGLHK
+317 RSILGLHAVTAGEIMLNGNQIK
-325 IDHGSILIDGKEVQI
+325 I
-340 KNFRDSLHKYQIGYV
+340 KNFRDALHKFRIGYV
-355 TENRKE
+355 TENRKQ

-380 RLLRRFGVIKQY
+380 KILQKLSIINPQK
-392 AEDELATKYVDRL
+392 EDDIASKYVDRL
-405 GIKVVNNDQLAL
+405 GIKVVDNNQLAL

-437 KILIIDE
+437 KILVIDE

-453 KAAFHQLIAEL
+453 KASFHELITQL

-469 SIILISSDLAEMI
+469 SIILISSDLAEMVAI
-482 AVADRI
+482 ADRI
-488 LVMRAYELVGDLD
+488 LVMRRYELVGDLD
-501 NNKDYKTMSRSI
+501 NSKDYQNMSRSI
-513 MSSIHS
+513 MNSIQAS
-519 NN
+519 

>member
-1 MNGAEE
+1 M
-7 RPLLHKLESRIKL
+7 
-20 SSELLIEQVSKAFPG
+20 SSELLIRKVSKEFPG
-35 VQALDKANLK
+35 VLALNEVNLT
-45 LTGGSVHAL
+45 LTGGTVHAL

-64 LIKIITGVYRAD
+64 LIKIITGVYVAD
-76 SGTLKVGGVE
+76 NGSMKVNSEE
-86 KTFDNPLESTN
+86 KSFNNPVESTE

-110 PDFSVEENITFH
+110 PEFSVEENITLH
-122 NPPLKYGFIRRS
+122 NPPLRFGVIYRA

-143 LDTLCF
+143 LQTLGF
-149 EIDLNERIK
+149 EIDLNERVK

-190 TGGETAKLFDVI
+190 TGSETTKLFDVI
-202 KRLKDNG
+202 RKLRAQG
-209 TAILFVSHKLEE
+209 TAVLFVSHKLEE

-239 ESKPLVDY
+239 ESKSLSEF
-247 KQNEI
+247 KQGEI
-252 VDLMVGRHLAERQNI
+252 VDLMVGRHLAERKNV
-267 IRKVDRSKTPALEL
+267 IRKIDRTQTPVIEL
-281 KNIKT
+281 KNLST
-286 SLGHPDISLKL
+286 ALGHKNINLSL

-317 RSVLGLHK
+317 RSILGLHAVTAGEIMLNGNQIK
-325 IDHGSILIDGKEVQI
+325 I
-340 KNFRDSLHKYQIGYV
+340 KNFRDALHKFRIGYV
-355 TENRKE
+355 TENRKQ

-380 RLLRRFGVIKQY
+380 KILQKLSIINPQK
-392 AEDELATKYVDRL
+392 EDDIASKYVDRL
-405 GIKVVNNDQLAL
+405 GIKVVDNNQLAL

-437 KILIIDE
+437 KILVIDE

-453 KAAFHQLIAEL
+453 KASFHELITQL

-469 SIILISSDLAEMI
+469 SIILISSDLAEMVAI
-482 AVADRI
+482 ADRI
-488 LVMRAYELVGDLD
+488 LVMRRYELVGDLD
-501 NNKDYKTMSRSI
+501 NSKDYQNMSRSI
-513 MSSIHS
+513 MNSIQAS
-519 NN
+519 

>member
-1 MNGAEE
+1 M
-7 RPLLHKLESRIKL
+7 
-20 SSELLIEQVSKAFPG
+20 SSELLIRKVSKEFPG
-35 VQALDKANLK
+35 VLALNEVNLT
-45 LTGGSVHAL
+45 LTGGTVHAL

-64 LIKIITGVYRAD
+64 LIKIITGVYVAD
-76 SGTLKVGGVE
+76 TGSMKVNGEE
-86 KTFDNPLESTN
+86 KSFNNPIESTE

-110 PDFSVEENITFH
+110 PEFSVEENITLH
-122 NPPLKYGFIRRS
+122 NPPLKFGVIDRA

-143 LDTLCF
+143 LQTLGF
-149 EIDLNERIK
+149 EIDLNERVK

-190 TGGETAKLFDVI
+190 TGSETTKLFDVI
-202 KRLKDNG
+202 RKLKAQG
-209 TAILFVSHKLEE
+209 TAVLFVSHKLEE

-239 ESKPLVDY
+239 ESKSLSDF
-247 KQNEI
+247 KQGEI
-252 VDLMVGRHLAERQNI
+252 VDLMVGRHLAERKNL
-267 IRKVDRSKTPALEL
+267 IRKIDRTQTPVIEL
-281 KNIKT
+281 KNLST
-286 SLGHPDISLKL
+286 ALGHKNVNLKL

-317 RSVLGLHK
+317 RSILGLHSVTAGQ
-325 IDHGSILIDGKEVQI
+325 IILNGNQIKI
-340 KNFRDSLHKYQIGYV
+340 KNFRDALHKFRIGYV

-380 RLLRRFGVIKQY
+380 KILQKLSIINPKK
-392 AEDELATKYVDRL
+392 EDDVASKYVDRL
-405 GIKVVNNDQLAL
+405 GIKVVDNNQLAL

-437 KILIIDE
+437 KILVIDE

-453 KAAFHQLIAEL
+453 KASFHELITQL

-469 SIILISSDLAEMI
+469 SIILISSDLAEMVAI
-482 AVADRI
+482 ADRI
-488 LVMRAYELVGDLD
+488 LVMRRYELVGDLD
-501 NNKDYKTMSRSI
+501 NSKDYQNMSRSI
-513 MSSIHS
+513 MNSIQAS
-519 NN
+519 